1 MTNWIFYCC
10 CLVTKSCLTLLW
22 LPWMVAHQAPLF
34 MGFPRQEHW
43 SGLPFPS
50 LGDLVDPRIKPTSPA
65 LASRFFTTVPPGKTK
80 AQCLAQRK
88 YIALV
93 SVSPSSLVLFFSPVQ
108 CFYLQT
114 IIHTISS
121 YLFQFSSLSH
131 VWLFVTPWTT
141 ARQASLSITNSQS
154 LPKLMSVLASSSIY
168 EDTYRSEPRLVS
180 SFFHYIIL

>member
-1 MTNWIFYCC
+1 MRRSYKTRICSCFCSFA
-10 CLVTKSCLTLLW
+10 KSCPTLW
-22 LPWMVAHQAPLF
+22 DPWTVAHQAALSI
-34 MGFPRQEHW
+34 GLEYW

-50 LGDLVDPRIKPTSPA
+50 PRDLLDPGIKLASPA